1 MPVASLT
8 AATFTPARTA
18 PLGSATRPRMRPP
31 VPWAVSHV
39 GTMREITRRRQTA
52 VERARSDGMKP
63 PNILGRSFCSKAIA
77 CVQPQPCYNP
87 ARLEKSNAHCQ
98 EEKRT
103 ASHRKLECR
112 SARTMSSSNAEPY
125 LKIGDVARRVGVSPS
140 VIRSWESVGL
150 TRPRRTESKY
160 RLYTA
165 DDVRL
170 LKRARF
176 LRKVR
181 GLNAA
186 AIVELLRREGRAR
199 PALDGSAGAI
209 GTHLRQL
216 RAKRKLSLAQ
226 VAQAVNLSVGFLS
239 ALERSQMSGSVGTLR
254 KLTRFYK
261 TNILDFFDANG
272 ASTRQ
277 VRPAQRKVLEAGP
290 GVRMELLAWGNT
302 VMEPHLFRVAPEAG
316 SGDSYTHEGEEFL
329 YVLRGELTIM
339 LENEEYR
346 LKAGDSFYFESATPH
361 HWRNPGRAETW
372 VLWVNTPPTFWV
384 PLPNIRCD
392 ADREGSA

>member
-1 MPVASLT
+1 M
-8 AATFTPARTA
+8 
-18 PLGSATRPRMRPP
+18 
-31 VPWAVSHV
+31 
-39 GTMREITRRRQTA
+39 
-52 VERARSDGMKP
+52 
-63 PNILGRSFCSKAIA
+63 N
-77 CVQPQPCYNP
+77 
-87 ARLEKSNAHCQ
+87 
-98 EEKRT
+98 
-103 ASHRKLECR
+103 
-112 SARTMSSSNAEPY
+112 SSSAEPY

-140 VIRSWESVGL
+140 VIRSWESLGL

-165 DDVRL
+165 DDVKL

-199 PALDGSAGAI
+199 PAADGSAGAI
-209 GTHLRQL
+209 GSHLRQS
-216 RAKRKLSLAQ
+216 RAKQKLSLAQ
-226 VAQAVNLSVGFLS
+226 VASAVGISVGFLS

-254 KLTRFYK
+254 KLARFYK
-261 TNILDFFDANG
+261 TNILDFFDATG

-302 VMEPHLFRVAPEAG
+302 VMEPHLFRVAPDAG

-329 YVLRGELTIM
+329 YVLRGQLMIT
-339 LENEEYR
+339 LEKEEYL

-361 HWRNPGRAETW
+361 HWRNPGRMETLL
-372 VLWVNTPPTFWV
+372 LWVNTPPTF
-384 PLPNIRCD
+384 
-392 ADREGSA
+392 